1 MSLFAGVNGFLDAVP
16 VEEVGRFEQEFIQY
30 MRTGHAAVGEAIRND
45 LDISETTEQ
54 ALREALEQFTEN
66 IWKSAAE
73 EAPEPVAAG

>member
-1 MSLFAGVNGFLDAVP
+1 
-16 VEEVGRFEQEFIQY
+16 